1 MLASLSVLSCSLY
14 LLPLAGLVAL
24 LRDEADDALDLAVT
38 LGLVFA
44 ADLLG
49 LLVLT
54 RFCRVEVAAFV
65 RTALALGLVA
75 GIAVRRARR
84 GEPILRALGRLSRA
98 DLGALA
104 LGGLVAL
111 ALSAWASSTYWIW
124 DREWHVPFAASL
136 RAQSMPFHN
145 VYDPVTP
152 MRYHLAGDVFASAL
166 QSLSF
171 AAMNA
176 SRALSLAHDLQ
187 AALAGGVVALTL
199 RALCGWPPASAAV
212 GALVP
217 LLAGPMTLRA
227 AVGNGLGPFEADND
241 FNNFTLSFRPHCMI
255 AGLVLL
261 TLFAQIARLAR
272 SRRGGPAAPGTWR
285 RAALLIPLVALC
297 SITDEISAVLAG
309 LSLAGLWVF
318 WPTLLGE
325 RRGQGVLVLAG
336 AAVAAL
342 LANLLLGGTMAPG
355 GPIESAR
362 WLVPRLPR
370 FAAPGLPL
378 GANPAAWASFF
389 FDEGPMVVPVLV
401 VGLLL
406 LRDARLRAA
415 AIVPA
420 MFVGAI
426 LAGGLVLFLCFEV
439 NGRTYEGHR
448 FVTAARFLVPMLALL
463 VASKLPRASFGS
475 LTLLAFV
482 LAGVFSSAGYFIFR
496 MPQKGVNATDGQYQ
510 TSCRADFGARLGEP
524 IVPTYV
530 DQPIWYRYA
539 GCHPIFAAGH
549 DGSPGVVLAGPPKLG
564 RDGYAKMD
572 RLYFP
577 PGRAARVVCA
587 ADAQKRSPICE
598 KALSLGACTAA
609 GDDALACE
617 IPAASRA
624 ALAAP

>member
-1 MLASLSVLSCSLY
+1 MLAPLSALACALY
-14 LLPLAGLVAL
+14 LLPLAALVAL
-24 LRDEADDALDLAVT
+24 LRDETDDALDLAVA

-54 RFCRVEVAAFV
+54 RLCRVEIAAFV
-65 RTALALGLVA
+65 RTALVVGLVA
-75 GIAVRRARR
+75 GLAVGRRRR
-84 GEPILRALGRLSRA
+84 GERALRALGRLSRA
-98 DLGALA
+98 DLTALA
-104 LGGLVAL
+104 LGGLVAF
-111 ALSAWASSTYWIW
+111 ALSGWASSTFWIW
-124 DREWHVPFAASL
+124 DREWHVPFTAAL
-136 RAQSMPFHN
+136 RAQSMPFRN

-152 MRYHLAGDVFASAL
+152 MRYHLAGDVAASAL

-176 SRALSLAHDLQ
+176 SRALSLSHDLQ

-199 RALCGWPPASAAV
+199 RALCAWPPASAAL

-261 TLFAQIARLAR
+261 TLFAQVCRLAR
-272 SRRGGPAAPGTWR
+272 RRGGLGGVTWQQ
-285 RAALLIPLVALC
+285 AALVIPLVALC

-309 LSLAGLWVF
+309 LSLAGLWLF
-318 WPTLLGE
+318 WPTLFGA
-325 RRGQGVLVLAG
+325 RRPEGAFVLAG

-378 GANPAAWASFF
+378 GTNPDAWTSFF

-401 VGLLL
+401 VGLVL
-406 LRDARLRAA
+406 LRRATLRASA
-415 AIVPA
+415 LVPA
-420 MFVGAI
+420 LFVGAI

-448 FVTAARFLVPMLALL
+448 FVTAARFLVPMLALV
-463 VASKLPRASFGS
+463 VASRLPRASLGS
-475 LTLLAFV
+475 LALLGFV

-510 TSCRADFGARLGEP
+510 TNCRKDFGAGLGEP

-539 GCHPIFAAGH
+539 GCHPIYAAGH

-577 PGRAARVVCA
+577 QGQPARVVCA
-587 ADAQKRSPICE
+587 VDASKRTPICE
-598 KALSLGACTAA
+598 KALALGACA
-609 GDDALACE
+609 GMGAEALACE
-617 IPAASRA
+617 IPAGARA